1 MTRRNTEV
9 ARLVCWLSL
18 GLGADASAQA
28 RTYPTGVGS
37 LSLGYQRIG
46 NTGHRLSDGFL
57 LVSGQSRSQALM
69 AEITYGISDRLTV
82 AAGLPFVAARYTSAD
97 ETPFQF
103 LPVDADRR
111 WHGGFQDAV
120 LAARYQLIA
129 RGPFALAPG
138 LTLLLPSHAYDYRG
152 EAVVGRR
159 LRELQL
165 GLSVARTLEEIS
177 PRLDIAASYGYAVV
191 EKAAVAI
198 PNNRSNVSLGF
209 GFLLTTKLQ
218 VTGATRWQRTHGGLR
233 MGSFTGPLRLPGEV
247 DTVDRIVEHDR
258 LLRDNYVH
266 LEGGLTYSIAA
277 VDVSASY
284 LHYLSGTDTHAGRAL
299 TFGATWF
306 FGAISGRGPNH

>member
-1 MTRRNTEV
+1 VRRGSVDAVLFT
-9 ARLVCWLSL
+9 AAFL
-18 GLGADASAQA
+18 GLAAGATAQA
-28 RTYPTGVGS
+28 RTYPAGVGS
-37 LSLGYQRIG
+37 VSLGYQHIS
-46 NTGHRLSDGFL
+46 NTAHRMSDGFV
-57 LVSGQSRSQALM
+57 LVSGQSRSQAVL
-69 AEITYGISDRLTV
+69 AEITYGVSDKLTV

-111 WHGGFQDAV
+111 WHGSFQDAGIS
-120 LAARYQLIA
+120 ARYQLIA

-159 LRELQL
+159 LRELQI
-165 GLSVARTLEEIS
+165 GLSAARTLAEIS
-177 PRLDIAASYGYAVV
+177 PRLDVDASYSYAIV

-198 PNNRSNVSLGF
+198 PINRSNAGF
-209 GFLLTTKLQ
+209 GIGFLLTPKLQ
-218 VTGATRWQRTHGGLR
+218 VSGATRWQRTHGGLR
-233 MGSFTGPLRLPGEV
+233 LGSFTGPLRVPGEV
-247 DTVDRIVEHDR
+247 NTTDRIIEHDR
-258 LLRDNYVH
+258 LLRDNHVH
-266 LEGGLTYSIAA
+266 LEGGLAYSIGK

-306 FGAISGRGPNH
+306 FGAVAGRGSNP